1 MDGNEFRKPHQAWPS
16 IIAAGLVLATL
27 PAVAQRATA
36 GHSAAGG
43 ITTARPMPSR
53 SFTAP
58 MRSAPMG
65 GGQRYGGVRAN
76 SFGTNSA
83 PTPSWELPK
92 YVTPHWELGP
102 TLQRPPNPVHGNRIP
117 RRGAGFGVGYVG
129 LPYYVD
135 PFSFG
140 NAWDWNDESD
150 SEQQAAPAASARPE
164 YEPQPGSYA
173 EAPYDQG
180 YDQGY
185 PPPPPPGY
193 DQEGFPMRAQDIAA
207 QNNAAQNDGLDHPP
221 VTLVFNNGR
230 PPEKV
235 SSYVLTGSSIFVA
248 EPGHQR
254 KIPIADLDLPA
265 TIEQNRQAGVD
276 FELPGGSR

>member
-1 MDGNEFRKPHQAWPS
+1 MGGSQFRKPHQAWPL
-16 IIAAGLVLATL
+16 IAAAGLVLAVS
-27 PAVAQRATA
+27 PAIAQHVTA
-36 GHSAAGG
+36 GHSAGAG
-43 ITTARPMPSR
+43 ITTAHPMPSH
-53 SFTAP
+53 SSGVP
-58 MRSAPMG
+58 IRSAPMSG
-65 GGQRYGGVRAN
+65 SQRYGGIRAN
-76 SFGTNSA
+76 SFGVGST

-102 TLQRPPNPVHGNRIP
+102 TLQRPPNRIHGNRIP
-117 RRGAGFGVGYVG
+117 RRRAGFGVGFVG

-140 NAWDWNDESD
+140 NAWDWNSDDD
-150 SEQQAAPAASARPE
+150 SEQEATAPETRARPE
-164 YEPQPGSYA
+164 YEPQPGSDA
-173 EAPYDQG
+173 EAP

-193 DQEGFPMRAQDIAA
+193 NQEGFPMRAQDIAA

-230 PPEKV
+230 PSEKI